1 MSAHIANPDLSFRLP
16 SLSYID
22 AKWEEPE
29 LRQGSRNALPAR
41 PRGFAQTLAAKIM
54 AVKTWFRENAAAA
67 ELNTMSDRELQ
78 DIGLSRS
85 DIDRVFDP
93 ALNQDLRYRGFR
105 N

>member
-1 MSAHIANPDLSFRLP
+1 MSAHIANSELSFQLP

-29 LRQGSRNALPAR
+29 LRQASRNARPAR
-41 PRGFAQTLAAKIM
+41 SRGFAQTLAAKVL
-54 AVKTWFRENAAAA
+54 AVRAWFRENAAAA
-67 ELNTMSDRELQ
+67 ELNAMSDRELQ
-78 DIGLSRS
+78 DIGMSRS